1 MKETVEKYCKECLR
15 DFTENEAV
23 FYTWYENG
31 CFCNECR
38 DLMNTRVTPSYLD
51 WQPRIAQ
58 QTNKRTMLSL
68 SEITLLE
75 ASVTGLLNN
84 ERFSEDFKEKLEYD
98 YLPVLVKLRDMAKEI
113 IYNERI

>member
-1 MKETVEKYCKECLR
+1 MKETVEKHCKECLR
-15 DFTENEAV
+15 DFIENEAV

-58 QTNKRTMLSL
+58 QTNKRTVLTL

-75 ASVTGLLNN
+75 TSVSILLND
-84 ERFSEDFKEKLEYD
+84 ERYKGEFKEKLEME
-98 YLPVLVKLRDMAKEI
+98 YLPVLAKLRDMAKEI
-113 IYNERI
+113 IQ